1 MQILRLRFPQP
12 IKLRDPTRN
21 KIRELVPAF
30 FNDMLPD
37 FLARVFIL
45 NGNLEI
51 GAYVLREIGN
61 LICLTCFDK
70 TWKGIYFEINLKLAS
85 SELYGNMTCSS
96 IS

>member
-1 MQILRLRFPQP
+1 
-12 IKLRDPTRN
+12 
-21 KIRELVPAF
+21 
-30 FNDMLPD
+30 MLPD
-37 FLARVFIL
+37 FLAKVFIL